1 MHHDLALSSP
11 AIRGLA
17 ETGLRLGGLA
27 GTRRLD
33 AASRIE
39 APTSIQ
45 STVAAGALIDV
56 GAFCNL
62 SGGQINNVVVGRYAS
77 IADGVVI
84 GAHEHPTDWLT
95 TSRTAYYP
103 EVHGWDRLMLGDA
116 ADGLARRI
124 VPYTGSCPVTTLGP
138 DVWIGQGA
146 FVKAGVT
153 VSAGAVIGARA
164 TVLKDVPPYAIVVG
178 TPARVIRLRFP
189 EALVER
195 MLAVQ
200 WWRYAI
206 YDLFAAPMDHPE
218 AVLDHIEDR
227 VAAGTLRAY
236 EGPRLSPADLADP
249 EAVVAQIRAAA
260 RRASAPESAPDP
272 AQP

>member
-11 AIRGLA
+11 AIRSLA

-62 SGGQINNVVVGRYAS
+62 SGGQINNVVVGRYGS

-95 TSRTAYYP
+95 TSRTSYYP
-103 EVHGWDRLMLGDA
+103 EVHGWDRLMMGDA

-124 VPYTGSCPVTTLGP
+124 VTYSGSCPVTTLGP

-153 VSAGAVIGARA
+153 VGAGAVIGARA

-189 EALVER
+189 DALVER

-206 YDLFAAPMDHPE
+206 YDLFAAPMDQPA

-227 VAAGTLRAY
+227 VAAGTLAPY
-236 EGPRLSPADLADP
+236 AGPVLGPADLADP
-249 EAVVAQIRAAA
+249 DAVVARIRAAA
-260 RRASAPESAPDP
+260 GRASAPQSAPDP
-272 AQP
+272 ARP

>member
-11 AIRGLA
+11 AIRSLA
-17 ETGLRLGGLA
+17 GVGLRLGGLA
-27 GTRRLD
+27 STARLD

-39 APTSIQ
+39 GPTSIQ
-45 STVAAGALIDV
+45 SAVAGGALIDV

-62 SGGQINNVVVGRYAS
+62 SGGQINNVVVGRYVS
-77 IADGVVI
+77 IADGVVV

-95 TSRTAYYP
+95 TSRTSYYP
-103 EVHGWDRLMLGDA
+103 EVHGWDRLMMGDA
-116 ADGLARRI
+116 AEGLARRI

-153 VSAGAVIGARA
+153 VGAGAVIGARA

-189 EALVER
+189 DALVER

-206 YDLFAAPMDHPE
+206 YDLFAAPMNRPE

-227 VAAGTLRAY
+227 VAAGTLHPY
-236 EGPRLSPADLADP
+236 VGPVLGPADLTDP
-249 EAVVAQIRAAA
+249 EAVAAQIRAAA
-260 RRASAPESAPDP
+260 RRASEPQAGPGH